1 MAIRAPDGANK
12 KNSKMSQVEYILRP
26 LYWEYIWRQNK
37 VRVSIVLL
45 REQYKKIYKSW
56 VYIGAVIYAAH
67 GSIQSLAEPQW
78 PKRGLRDSLRAP
90 SSSSLVLPTFGQ
102 ILRSK
107 EVPDLPEREWSNND
121 IWILSLRSVA
131 MVQFVTW
138 WLPMSLI
145 QCIIKI
151 REGLRV
157 KQVDGKEVI
166 KIQGVPE

>member
-1 MAIRAPDGANK
+1 MYWGR
-12 KNSKMSQVEYILRP
+12 YIGS
-26 LYWEYIWRQNK
+26 IFWRQSK
-37 VRVSIVLL
+37 SLVLQ
-45 REQYKKIYKSW
+45 QYKKIYKSW

-131 MVQFVTW
+131 MVQFV
-138 WLPMSLI
+138 
-145 QCIIKI
+145 K
-151 REGLRV
+151 
-157 KQVDGKEVI
+157 
-166 KIQGVPE
+166 

>member
-1 MAIRAPDGANK
+1 MCALSTENEYHEMIKAENIK
-12 KNSKMSQVEYILRP
+12 KRVKYHKLSIYWGRYIGS
-26 LYWEYIWRQNK
+26 IFWRQSK
-37 VRVSIVLL
+37 SLVLQ
-45 REQYKKIYKSW
+45 QYKKIYKSW

-131 MVQFVTW
+131 MVQFVT
-138 WLPMSLI
+138 
-145 QCIIKI
+145 
-151 REGLRV
+151 
-157 KQVDGKEVI
+157 
-166 KIQGVPE
+166 

>member
-1 MAIRAPDGANK
+1 
-12 KNSKMSQVEYILRP
+12 MSQVEYILRP
-26 LYWEYIWRQNK
+26 LYWEYILAPEQSK
-37 VRVSIVLL
+37 SLVLL

-107 EVPDLPEREWSNND
+107 EVPDLPEREWPNND

-131 MVQFVTW
+131 MVQFV
-138 WLPMSLI
+138 I
-145 QCIIKI
+145 
-151 REGLRV
+151 
-157 KQVDGKEVI
+157 
-166 KIQGVPE
+166 